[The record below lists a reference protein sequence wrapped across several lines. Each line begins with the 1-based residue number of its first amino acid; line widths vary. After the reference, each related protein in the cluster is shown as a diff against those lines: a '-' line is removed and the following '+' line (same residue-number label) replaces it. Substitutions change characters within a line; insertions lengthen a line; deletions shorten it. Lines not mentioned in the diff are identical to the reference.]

1 MYKSSIGCFAE
12 NNPSNLRIS
21 HIELESPLL
30 GGKHDTPLVNGKPRL
45 FIVQAGF
52 RFVCINS
59 PHR

>member
-52 RFVCINS
+52 RFVCI
-59 PHR
+59 